1 MRCALQRR
9 GCQQLRAGDAGLR
22 LSGRSS
28 LNRLTQFAIGDKEEN
43 MVGRSR
49 RFWHVAFLAVLI
61 YVGLFDATVLYID
74 LCERPETDTIRI
86 VTSTPSTIRAEG
98 FGLGGRSLALG
109 PANHDAGQRSRR
121 PSGLRAGSEIA
132 QPHSASVST
141 VCCSLS
147 R

>member
-1 MRCALQRR
+1 MLQRR
-9 GCQQLRAGDAGLR
+9 GCRNDCVQATLGCDFPSIVAQSPNAVRD
-22 LSGRSS
+22 
-28 LNRLTQFAIGDKEEN
+28 GDKEEN

-49 RFWHVAFLAVLI
+49 RFWHVAFLAVPI
-61 YVGLFDATVLYID
+61 YVGLFGETVLYID
-74 LCERPETDTIRI
+74 AATPRDGHHPHCDLDP
-86 VTSTPSTIRAEG
+86 VTWAEG

-109 PANHDAGQRSRR
+109 PANHDAGQRSRGR
-121 PSGLRAGSEIA
+121 RLLVVLGKIA